1 MNRSPLLLKFVY
13 LTGVDDSFRL
23 AGGLVCIYRGPV
35 CNRSRRDRLGP
46 PCFVSSHL
54 QLRIVM
60 DRRTVLKTLSA
71 GAAAAIAPALA
82 KNRQVDES
90 AARRPNFIIVLCD
103 DLGYGDLGGYGGT
116 AFKTPNIDRLGREGT
131 ILTNYYAPAN
141 LCSPSRAGLLTGRY
155 PIRTGLGYEVIMQD
169 DQRGLPLSEVTIAA
183 ALRPAYATGLFGKW
197 HLGHFAP
204 IWPPTNHGFDTFFGI
219 PYSHDMKPLSLY
231 ESHGG
236 SDEIKQ
242 SEVDFP
248 QLQQQFYAH
257 AEAFIEQHRDQ
268 PFFVELALSAPHLPE
283 YPHPPFAG
291 TTKAGPYGDVV
302 VEIDSLVGRL
312 MAKLK
317 ALGIDRNTL
326 LLFTS
331 DNGPWFEGSS
341 GGLRDR
347 KGGGAFDGG
356 YRVPCIAWYPGVIPA
371 GRRVDSIVSGV
382 DVLPTFCAMAG
393 TPTPEGVQ
401 LDGRDIGDVLRR
413 GAPSPRDEIV
423 LFDNEDVVGIRTQRW
438 KYVDAGYFRSFGRL
452 PYSAFGYSEL
462 YDMRTDSSESY
473 SVAVTYP
480 DVDKDMR
487 ARFARAQAAFAEFQ
501 HKEIPPFFQKMKER
515 RPHSQD

>member
-1 MNRSPLLLKFVY
+1 M
-13 LTGVDDSFRL
+13 T
-23 AGGLVCIYRGPV
+23 
-35 CNRSRRDRLGP
+35 
-46 PCFVSSHL
+46 
-54 QLRIVM
+54 M

-71 GAAAAIAPALA
+71 GAAAAVAPALA
-82 KNRQVDES
+82 GDRGPASS
-90 AARRPNFIIVLCD
+90 AVRAPNFIIVLCD
-103 DLGYGDLGGYGGT
+103 DLGYGDLGGYAGK
-116 AFKTPNIDRLGREGT
+116 AFKTPNIDRLAREGT
-131 ILTNYYAPAN
+131 MLTNYYAPAN
-141 LCSPSRAGLLTGRY
+141 LCTPSRAGLLTGRY

-183 ALRPAYATGLFGKW
+183 ALKPTYATGLFGKW

-219 PYSHDMKPLSLY
+219 PYSHDMKPLSLF
-231 ESHGG
+231 ESRAGTE
-236 SDEIKQ
+236 DIKQ
-242 SEVDFP
+242 SDVDFP

-291 TTKAGPYGDVV
+291 TTTAGPYGDVV
-302 VEIDSLVGRL
+302 VEIDSIVGRL
-312 MAKLK
+312 MAKLR
-317 ALGIDRNTL
+317 ALGLHRNTL
-326 LLFTS
+326 VLFTS

-356 YRVPCIAWYPGVIPA
+356 YRVPFIAWYPGVIPA

-382 DVLPTFCAMAG
+382 DVLPTLCAMARR
-393 TPTPEGVQ
+393 PLPEGVT
-401 LDGRDIGDVLRR
+401 LDGRDIGEVLRR
-413 GAPSPRDEIV
+413 GSASPRDEIV

-438 KYVDAGYFRSFGRL
+438 KYVDAGYYREFGRV
-452 PYSAFGYSEL
+452 PYSAFGYVEL
-462 YDMRTDSSESY
+462 YDMQTDPTESY

-480 DVDKDMR
+480 EVEKDLR
-487 ARFARAQAAFAEFQ
+487 ARFVRAQAMFSGLK
-501 HKEIPPFFQKMKER
+501 HKEIPAFFQKMKER
-515 RPHSQD
+515 RAHSQD